1 MSGLQR
7 KFSLQAYQLEV
18 PEHASSKANKEYTMS
33 SQKKGF
39 KRYTTFETKELVRI
53 SITSYCEA
61 KEFVRTS
68 ITSYCEPIYLHNLW
82 DKGVG
87 KN

>member
-39 KRYTTFETKELVRI
+39 KRYTTFETKEM
-53 SITSYCEA
+53 
-61 KEFVRTS
+61 VRTS
-68 ITSYCEPIYLHNLW
+68 LTQSQLKRQLLRNT
-82 DKGVG
+82 
-87 KN
+87 

>member
-39 KRYTTFETKELVRI
+39 KRYTTFETKELVR
-53 SITSYCEA
+53 TSYCET
-61 KEFVRTS
+61 KELVRTRYLNSTS
-68 ITSYCEPIYLHNLW
+68 IKKTIIKKHLKAKC
-82 DKGVG
+82 
-87 KN
+87 